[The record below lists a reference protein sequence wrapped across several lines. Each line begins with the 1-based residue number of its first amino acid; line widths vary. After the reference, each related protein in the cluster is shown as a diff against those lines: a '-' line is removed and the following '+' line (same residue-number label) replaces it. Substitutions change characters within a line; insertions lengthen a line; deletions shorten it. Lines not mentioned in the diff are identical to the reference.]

1 MGCGMV
7 RRVDELGRVVI
18 PKEMRRIL
26 NIKSGSSVEMSINDN
41 NQIVLEKFFEIN
53 NIYSSAENLAN
64 IIYEELLLPCLIC
77 DDEKIIIC
85 KGVNKK
91 EFLNKSIVQ
100 NIKIKNKNCEELTNF
115 NLVQNQVT
123 LFDYTYIFTLTSD
136 GFDSGFLVILSK
148 EKLSE
153 NTLNNVNL
161 LNKFLCSLL
170 KF

>member
-64 IIYEELLLPCLIC
+64 IIFEELLLPCLIC
-77 DDEKIIIC
+77 DDEKVIIC

-91 EFLNKSIVQ
+91 EYLNKEISDQ
-100 NIKIKNKNCEELTNF
+100 KIKNNNYEELLNTPI
-115 NLVQNQVT
+115 LLNQVSAPE
-123 LFDYTYIFTLTSD
+123 FTYVFTLSSE
-136 GFDSGFLVILSK
+136 GFNNGYLVVFSSN
-148 EKLSE
+148 KLE
-153 NTLNNVNL
+153 NNTITNINL
-161 LNKFLCSLL
+161 LTKFLCTLL